1 VKAPPQG
8 GRSCGALGCLLF
20 DTPEAAFAHVL
31 QAEPDVLAIG
41 EAHPLRGAESVE
53 PASRRFANALLPLLR
68 PRATDLVIEL
78 LLPNPACRKET
89 VATARK
95 EQKVVTE
102 GQADTAQNDFVAL
115 GHRAKAQ
122 RAQPHALKPTCEDLE
137 RIAAGGDE
145 AVAESLAI
153 VTRLTEELVRN
164 LLDARRRTT
173 DKPLIVTYGGAL
185 HNDLAPRAGREQWSF
200 GPALERLTS
209 GRYVELDL
217 IVPEFVKDSDAW
229 RALPWYGAYDPEAH
243 PTETT
248 LFNPSPRSYVLI
260 FPRSEARASA
270 PGG

>member
-1 VKAPPQG
+1 VTTPQ

-31 QAEPDVLAIG
+31 QAEPEVLAIG
-41 EAHPLRGAESVE
+41 EAHPLRGAENVE
-53 PASRRFANALLPLLR
+53 PASRRFATALLPLLR

-89 VATARK
+89 VASARK
-95 EQKVVTE
+95 EQTVVTE
-102 GQADTAQNDFVAL
+102 RQAETAQNDYIAL

-137 RIAAGGDE
+137 RIATAGDE
-145 AVAESLAI
+145 AVAESLAVI
-153 VTRLTEELVRN
+153 TRLTEELVRI
-164 LLDARRRTT
+164 LLDARRRTH

-209 GRYVELDL
+209 GRYVEIDL

-229 RALPWYGAYDPEAH
+229 RALPWYGAYDPKAH

-260 FPRSEARASA
+260 FPRSETRAA
-270 PGG
+270 TPGG